1 MWTEHSKSHAS
12 HHVVAWGLQAVEVN
26 VSVLKGE
33 FLVVPPLLVL
43 RAGKEKKWKN
53 VSFQY
58 FLERKRA
65 KSCHFKFS
73 FRNDQFAYYKK
84 CRVVNN

>member
-43 RAGKEKKWKN
+43 RAGKERKWKN

-65 KSCHFKFS
+65 KSCIS
-73 FRNDQFAYYKK
+73 SLLISIDKK
-84 CRVVNN
+84 CLINES